1 MGYSV
6 IKLRRGTLY
15 ENSVNNVLLDEGE
28 IILEAPDTGVGTGL
42 SKFKIGDG
50 TTRYRDLPYAF
61 DGSSANSILGGS
73 ASEFAVIQ
81 LRSDTSA
88 NWKALNP
95 VLTINEIAYDTDH
108 KWFKI
113 GDGSSTWDEL
123 GWFADQEF
131 DRDKNQVD
139 DYGDE
144 DEDVIT
150 SASNPSIV
158 YLDGTGNTEYQRNI
172 LPDDWNDVKDTEEE
186 EENN

>member
-73 ASEFAVIQ
+73 ASEFSVIQ
-81 LRSDTSA
+81 IRSDSSS
-88 NWKALNP
+88 NWKALDP
-95 VLTINEIAYDTDH
+95 VLSINEIAYDTTY
-108 KWFKI
+108 KWLKI
-113 GDGSSTWDEL
+113 GDGVSTWNQL
-123 GWFADQEF
+123 GWLGNIQF
-131 DRDKNQVD
+131 DNDKNLID

-144 DEDVIT
+144 DADVVL
-150 SASNPSIV
+150 SAANPSLV
-158 YLDGTGNTEYQRNI
+158 YLDGIGDSEYRNNI
-172 LPDDWNDVKDTEEE
+172 LPEGWDEDI
-186 EENN
+186 